1 MGKKKNVCETSS
13 NLACVAGNLA
23 KQAKH
28 CIQKSK
34 KRFLLPWWFAMASR
48 DGATVDGTDGS
59 DFAHRER
66 VVSQYYTSAKTKGYL
81 SLTQWFHLF
90 VALVLTAKLS
100 PAILDY
106 FDIFVLALEEQ
117 NIPKPLTWEWIW
129 LAGSAII
136 VLFGFQAMKTSKAMN
151 IQIYM
156 ALVFL
161 FGLLP
166 IGWCMIFYFS
176 DLHAYCYEPQSKLY
190 QTWKGWPVSILWY
203 IFAIVAVNVHGCEMM
218 FAYTLKNAWAPKRK
232 MN

>member
-1 MGKKKNVCETSS
+1 M
-13 NLACVAGNLA
+13 
-23 KQAKH
+23 
-28 CIQKSK
+28 
-34 KRFLLPWWFAMASR
+34 
-48 DGATVDGTDGS
+48 
-59 DFAHRER
+59 
-66 VVSQYYTSAKTKGYL
+66 
-81 SLTQWFHLF
+81 TQWVHLF

-117 NIPKPLTWEWIW
+117 NIPKVRILKLKNKKNHFQKIIFQPLTWEWIW

-166 IGWCMIFYFS
+166 IGWCKSNDFDHYPYV
-176 DLHAYCYEPQSKLY
+176 L
-190 QTWKGWPVSILWY
+190 
-203 IFAIVAVNVHGCEMM
+203 
-218 FAYTLKNAWAPKRK
+218 
-232 MN
+232 